1 MLRFGRLLG
10 SGDRKFADRLEMPP
24 CSFSIIL
31 NLGPHFPVALIRT
44 ATAPALTITSPLTA
58 IAAKYRC
65 ADRIRDLAAIQRATR
80 ECLPE
85 CAVRRQF
92 YERGLFAPVVA
103 RVGLR
108 NHGARTRNDF
118 WRNRRRRL
126 HARHSG
132 SDASSALA
140 SQGRETRIPPDERIA
155 CQLAKVPYPLRSHRK
170 VIISTTTLS
179 TGTLLQHLS
188 MISIDLSA
196 AI

>member
-1 MLRFGRLLG
+1 MRFQYHFEPR
-10 SGDRKFADRLEMPP
+10 AA
-24 CSFSIIL
+24 
-31 NLGPHFPVALIRT
+31 HFPVALIRT
-44 ATAPALTITSPLTA
+44 ATPPALTITSRLTA

-126 HARHSG
+126 HARTLDPTLPPRSPLKG
-132 SDASSALA
+132 
-140 SQGRETRIPPDERIA
+140 GKREFRQIKNCVPTR
-155 CQLAKVPYPLRSHRK
+155 
-170 VIISTTTLS
+170 
-179 TGTLLQHLS
+179 
-188 MISIDLSA
+188 
-196 AI
+196 